1 MKKYIPFII
10 FCALTLI
17 CVGFIFANSAKNGV
31 ESGASSSAVVEF
43 IENILR
49 RLGFEADVSERF
61 VRKLAHF
68 LEYMLLSLL
77 VCADVFTVSEKE
89 KRIFK
94 NAYALA
100 AAPVF
105 CFIIANIDE
114 FIIQAATVGRGPSFR
129 DVCIDTSGAFVGV
142 VAFLAL
148 MLIVSAIKRRS
159 VNL

>member
-43 IENILR
+43 IENILY
-49 RLGFEADVSERF
+49 RLGFESDVSEHF
-61 VRKLAHF
+61 IRKLAHF

-77 VCADVFTVSEKE
+77 VCADVFTVTEKE
-89 KRIFK
+89 KRILK

-100 AAPVF
+100 ISPVF

-129 DVCIDTSGAFVGV
+129 DVCIDTSGAFTGV
-142 VAFLAL
+142 IAFLSL
-148 MLIVSAIKRRS
+148 MLIVSAMKRRKVS
-159 VNL
+159 L